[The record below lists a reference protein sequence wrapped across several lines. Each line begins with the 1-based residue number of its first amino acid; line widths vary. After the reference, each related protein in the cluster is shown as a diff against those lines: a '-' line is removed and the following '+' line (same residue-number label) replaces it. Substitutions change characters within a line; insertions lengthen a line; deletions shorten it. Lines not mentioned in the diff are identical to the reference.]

1 MMVCIM
7 FLAQGFSLYG
17 VGAINTYW
25 FKYVVGD
32 TNPLATYSLITLVPS
47 MLGCFTSQFWS
58 NKLRNKGKAIG
69 ITYVAQAVFF
79 TLQFFL
85 FRNTV
90 NIGVMYFLGIV
101 VQYFAGANMS
111 LIYGMVPDTIEYSEL
126 ITKGER
132 MDGFLNTLSSFW
144 NKVGITIGTAGTVWI
159 LDLVGYVP
167 NAADQ
172 PSNVILALDLMKWI
186 LPTIFCIIALVSLIW
201 YKLDYANFDKLV
213 ATLNEQRPG
222 LGGRTQS
229 RRREVTPSGRRKR
242 RISNVSIRRAAL

>member
-1 MMVCIM
+1 
-7 FLAQGFSLYG
+7 
-17 VGAINTYW
+17 
-25 FKYVVGD
+25 
-32 TNPLATYSLITLVPS
+32 
-47 MLGCFTSQFWS
+47 
-58 NKLRNKGKAIG
+58 
-69 ITYVAQAVFF
+69 
-79 TLQFFL
+79 
-85 FRNTV
+85 
-90 NIGVMYFLGIV
+90 MYFLGIV

-186 LPTIFCIIALVSLIW
+186 LPTIFWHHRPCLADLVQTGLRE
-201 YKLDYANFDKLV
+201 LRQAGRHP
-213 ATLNEQRPG
+213 QRTAPG